1 QQVAR
6 YSLLGLVATGRGI
19 VPVLESEAVI
29 SLPEVVYRPLAGE
42 VIPFSVIYSLRNDNP
57 AVRTLLS
64 LTRKMAQERA
74 ATR

>member
-1 QQVAR
+1 M
-6 YSLLGLVATGRGI
+6 
-19 VPVLESEAVI
+19 I

-42 VIPFSVIYSLRNDNP
+42 VIPFSVIYSPKNDNP

-64 LTRKMAQERA
+64 LTRKMAQARS